1 MSGLLNSY
9 NVLRLVPFSRT
20 IHWSLV
26 ICQPGAKTRRANA
39 GTSVEARVLAPHHGR
54 SFADERVKF
63 VAVRLPDTG
72 VVLIVDADRI
82 NRARSLVVFSVAD
95 PYHGAFFSPV

>member
-1 MSGLLNSY
+1 MS
-9 NVLRLVPFSRT
+9 VKEDV
-20 IHWSLV
+20 
-26 ICQPGAKTRRANA
+26 CQPGAKARRADA

-63 VAVRLPDTG
+63 VAVRLPDIG

-82 NRARSLVVFSVAD
+82 NRARSPVIFSVAD
-95 PYHGAFFSPV
+95 PYHGAFISAV